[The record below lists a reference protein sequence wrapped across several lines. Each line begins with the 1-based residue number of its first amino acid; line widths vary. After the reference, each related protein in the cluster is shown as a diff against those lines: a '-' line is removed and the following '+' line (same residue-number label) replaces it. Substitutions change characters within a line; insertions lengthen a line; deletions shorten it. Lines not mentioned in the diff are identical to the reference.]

1 MKIKRRFKMN
11 KCENCIHFD
20 MCADLHAY
28 YHKVDKEKVIP
39 FMVDKNSEELNFD
52 HFKDKSLMV
61 ELPVKVGQVVYR
73 IISYGNSRNQIIGHE
88 IEANQVI
95 EVYYRE
101 EIESKEFGKNIELT
115 FNTTYADEYTKSDI
129 GELVYLTEKDA
140 EAKLKEI
147 EGK

>member
-1 MKIKRRFKMN
+1 MN
-11 KCENCIHFD
+11 KCENCIHAQVCE
-20 MCADLHAY
+20 MIGTGTMMESC
-28 YHKVDKEKVIP
+28 
-39 FMVDKNSEELNFD
+39 D
-52 HFKDKSLMV
+52 HYKDKSLLV

-129 GELVYLTEKDA
+129 GELVYLTQKDA

-147 EGK
+147 EGKWK

>member
-1 MKIKRRFKMN
+1 MS
-11 KCENCIHFD
+11 KCECKNCVHYEVCYRKTPTQNED
-20 MCADLHAY
+20 YECLY
-28 YHKVDKEKVIP
+28 Y
-39 FMVDKNSEELNFD
+39 
-52 HFKDKSLMV
+52 KDKSLCV

-129 GELVYLTEKDA
+129 GELVYLTVENA
-140 EAKLKEI
+140 EAKVKEL
-147 EGK
+147 EAK

>member
-1 MKIKRRFKMN
+1 MSKFER
-11 KCENCIHFD
+11 CYNCIHCNPCSAKGGLTQD
-20 MCADLHAY
+20 GQIC
-28 YHKVDKEKVIP
+28 
-39 FMVDKNSEELNFD
+39 N
-52 HFKDKSLMV
+52 HFKDKSLCV

-101 EIESKEFGKNIELT
+101 EIENKEFGKNIEFT

-129 GELVYLTEKDA
+129 GELVYLTKEEA